1 MGARVIVTG
10 GAGFIGTLLARRLLA
25 APLAV
30 GGAEAAPVDS
40 LVLADLAALPP
51 DVAADPRVRAVTGE
65 LATVID
71 GAGDADVIFHLA
83 GVVSGAA
90 EADFDLGMRVN
101 VDGTR
106 AVLEHGRR
114 QAAPPVLVF
123 SSSLAVF
130 GADPAFP
137 GEPDGSVGDDTL
149 PRPQS
154 SYGVQKFIGEQL
166 VADYTR
172 KGFVRGRSVRLVTVS
187 VRPGK
192 PNAAAS
198 SFLSGIIREP
208 LAGLRANCP
217 VPPDTPVA
225 LSSPGRTLRGILC
238 AAAAGDAAWG
248 SRTAVNLPGL
258 ATTPR
263 SMAAAMDRVAG
274 YAASDLID
282 WADDP
287 VIGAIVRSWPAR
299 VRTPRASALGL
310 RPDDS
315 FDDIVREYLAGRD
328 GLPPGRDG
336 AAVSAG

>member
-1 MGARVIVTG
+1 MRVIVTG

-25 APLAV
+25 GPVTA
-30 GGAEAAPVDS
+30 GGAAQAPVGE
-40 LVLADLAALPP
+40 LVLADLAAPP
-51 DVAADPRVRAVTGE
+51 PEVTADPRVRAVTGD
-65 LATVID
+65 LAAVI
-71 GAGDADVIFHLA
+71 GDLGPADLIFHLA

-90 EADFDLGMRVN
+90 EADFDLGLRVN
-101 VDGTR
+101 LDGMR
-106 AVLEHGRR
+106 AVLEHARR
-114 QAAPPVLVF
+114 QQLPPVLVF

-130 GADPAFP
+130 GTDPALP
-137 GEPDGSVGDDTL
+137 AGERDGAVGDDTL

-154 SYGVQKFIGEQL
+154 SYGSQKFIGEQL

-172 KGFVRGRSVRLVTVS
+172 KGFVRGRSVRLVTVA

-208 LAGLRANCP
+208 LAGVRATCP

-225 LSSPGRTLRGILC
+225 LSSPSRTLDGIAR
-238 AAAAGDAAWG
+238 AAAVDDAAWG
-248 SRTAVNLPGL
+248 SRTAMNLPGL

-263 SMAAAMDRVAG
+263 SMARAMDRVAG
-274 YAASDLID
+274 YPASDLID

-287 VIGAIVRSWPAR
+287 VIGAIVSSWPAR

-310 RPDDS
+310 AADDS
-315 FDDIVREYLAGRD
+315 FDDIVREYLAARG
-328 GLPPGRDG
+328 GQAAGPGG
-336 AAVSAG
+336 PAG